1 MVQSIK
7 EAIQR
12 LEAITELNGKI
23 AYDHFTT
30 AQTLPF
36 AAYKYDFETVG
47 ADDYNAVQMIDF
59 TIELYSEIRDFS
71 LEEKIIKAFI
81 DVEIQSDSDYINE
94 ERMYQTTF
102 NFTFPQKIS

>member
-1 MVQSIK
+1 MVQSVK
-7 EAIQR
+7 EVIQR
-12 LEAITELNGKI
+12 IEAITGLNGKI
-23 AYDHFTT
+23 AYDHFSTT
-30 AQTLPF
+30 QALPY
-36 AAYKYDFETVG
+36 AVYIYDFQTTG

-102 NFTFPQKIS
+102 NFTFPQKLS

>member
-1 MVQSIK
+1 MVHSVQ
-7 EAIQR
+7 EAIRR
-12 LEAITELNGKI
+12 LEAIPELSNKI

-30 AQTLPF
+30 AQTLPY
-36 AAYKYDFETVG
+36 AVYSYDFTTTG
-47 ADDYNAVQMIDF
+47 ADDYNGVQMIDF
-59 TIELYSEIRDFS
+59 TIELYSENRDFS

-81 DVEIQSDSDYINE
+81 DVKIQSDSDYINE